1 MQKRK
6 QYTWYFIAVVLLVFY
21 ISFFYMERTEINDV
35 DLLLVVG
42 IDKEAEGYHVSAI
55 YNKDGGTDD
64 ATGGAQ
70 VIDGRGATF
79 YEAYQDLVQK
89 NLKSVSIA
97 HTTFFIFGE
106 GAAKSGMSQCL
117 DYIEREQTVKM
128 DAIVYLL
135 KDMSVYDFMQK
146 TIEDETQFSE
156 ELNAINEKQL
166 DEKKVVDNTIGKVTE
181 KLEDNTQ
188 NLFVPYLVSDEDYLY
203 LNGYGVIK
211 DDSLVAFLD
220 REQSMT
226 LDFLRNRLRTYPIY
240 LSDGIGL
247 EITDSN
253 VAREVQLVN
262 GALTVRLNINFESDI
277 KEVTTEDSVYEDYY
291 VQQLIYLQN
300 EYMSEQIANLLKVSE
315 EYKFDVVE
323 IGKLIRNTYINDW
336 NSISSDWNYYLSNIS
351 YQYSITSQTAQ
362 SYVVAS

>member
-1 MQKRK
+1 MSKRK
-6 QYTWYFIAVVLLVFY
+6 QYPWFFVAVVLLVFY

-42 IDKEAEGYHVSAI
+42 VDKEAEGYHVSAL

-79 YEAYQDLVQK
+79 YEAYHDLVQK

-135 KDMSVYDFMQK
+135 KDMSVYEFMQK
-146 TIEDETQFSE
+146 TLEDETQFSE
-156 ELNAINEKQL
+156 ELNAIHEKQL

-181 KLEDNTQ
+181 KLKDHTQ
-188 NLFVPYLVSDEDYLY
+188 NLFVPYLVTDEDYLY
-203 LNGYGVIK
+203 VDGYGVIK
-211 DDSLVAFLD
+211 HDALVAFLD
-220 REQSMT
+220 REQSLT
-226 LDFLRNRLRTYPIY
+226 LDFLRNRLRTYPIF
-240 LSDGIGL
+240 LEDGIGL
-247 EITDSN
+247 EITEST
-253 VAREVQLVN
+253 VGREVQLVN
-262 GALTVRLNINFESDI
+262 GSLKVKLTIDFESDI
-277 KEVTTEDSVYEDYY
+277 KEVTTEDAVYEQYY
-291 VQQLIYLQN
+291 VQQLVYLQN
-300 EYMSEQIANLLKVSE
+300 EYMSERIANLLNVSE
-315 EYKFDVVE
+315 KYQFDVVE
-323 IGKLIRNTYINDW
+323 VGKLIRNTYIYDW
-336 NSISSDWNYYLSNIS
+336 EAISSEWNYYLSNIS
-351 YQYSITSQTAQ
+351 YQYSIKSQTAQ
-362 SYVVAS
+362 SYIVAT